1 METKDTIPRV
11 THLAQFEAV
20 LDGLN
25 EGLTYEE
32 LRRRLRQ
39 VVIDTARV
47 GGGREHSGR
56 PEFQMWSSTK
66 DALEELM
73 RLNWV
78 EKAPLPSSRHRVD
91 AYRRTSFTLTQAGT
105 EWAGTKNLGEAREF
119 LGRALI
125 DQHPYFR
132 EYLTRLSHGPLFVP
146 EFTETDIGLS
156 SDADS
161 LDYGRL
167 VSEASKRVITSP
179 AGVSGPT
186 PDIRN
191 RVEEYVRRRFSK
203 RHPKNRKALL
213 DAVQDAVISGILR
226 SENLRADPT
235 SFVAI
240 SSWSRELFLTG
251 TSRYVT
257 EAPGGWL
264 HWAASDI
271 TPSRGTINYVRRGL
285 SRAADDV
292 VLMLRNTAGELKTP
306 GTELVRIYPLR
317 GTVAFR
323 CGVANEL
330 VDRVLEELV
339 TKQRPSPYEIWVSAG
354 ALFDPPASERP
365 LINRWAQVSSCR
377 LWEQFSRKIGEQKCY

>member
-1 METKDTIPRV
+1 MIMKTKDTIPRV

-25 EGLTYEE
+25 EGLTYEA

-39 VVIDTARV
+39 VAIDTARV
-47 GGGREHSGR
+47 GGGREPSGN
-56 PEFQMWSSTK
+56 PDFQMWSSTK

-78 EKAPLPSSRHRVD
+78 EKVPLPSSRHRVD
-91 AYRRTSFTLTQAGT
+91 AYRRTSFTLTHAGK
-105 EWAGTKNLGEAREF
+105 EWVGAKNLGEAREG
-119 LGRALI
+119 LGKTLI
-125 DQHPYFR
+125 SQHPYFR

-146 EFTETDIGLS
+146 EFTETDIGS
-156 SDADS
+156 GSDADA
-161 LDYGRL
+161 LDYAG
-167 VSEASKRVITSP
+167 VASEAIRRLIASP
-179 AGVSGPT
+179 AGVRGST
-186 PDIRN
+186 PDIRS

-203 RHPKNRKALL
+203 RQPKNRKALL
-213 DAVQDAVISGILR
+213 DAVQDAVLFGMLR
-226 SENLRADPT
+226 AENLGADPI
-235 SFVAI
+235 SFVTI

-251 TSRYVT
+251 NSRYVV

-264 HWAASDI
+264 HWAAADI
-271 TPSRGTINYVRRGL
+271 APSRSNINYVRRGL
-285 SRAADDV
+285 NQAGDGV
-292 VLMLRNTAGELKTP
+292 VAMLRDAAGELKTP

-354 ALFDPPASERP
+354 ALFDPPASEQP
-365 LINRWAQVSSCR
+365 LSIGG
-377 LWEQFSRKIGEQKCY
+377 RKYHLVAFGNS